1 MVLGI
6 QSKKSDQS
14 VEYFP
19 RHMIVQGQCIEQKYK
34 KMIELQIKEA
44 KFQPGTKGLAALFE
58 RRTRRFLSLVYG
70 AKKKTIRYRTILS

>member
-19 RHMIVQGQCIEQKYK
+19 RHMIVQGQCIEQKYT
-34 KMIELQIKEA
+34 KMIESRKMEARILQETKE
-44 KFQPGTKGLAALFE
+44 QTALVE
-58 RRTRRFLSLVYG
+58 QKTQRFLSLACEV
-70 AKKKTIRYRTILS
+70 KKRKPEL

>member
-19 RHMIVQGQCIEQKYK
+19 RHMILQGQCIEQKYT
-34 KMIELQIKEA
+34 KMIELRIMEARILKE
-44 KFQPGTKGLAALFE
+44 TKEQTALVAQK
-58 RRTRRFLSLVYG
+58 TQRFLSLACEV
-70 AKKKTIRYRTILS
+70 KKRKPEL